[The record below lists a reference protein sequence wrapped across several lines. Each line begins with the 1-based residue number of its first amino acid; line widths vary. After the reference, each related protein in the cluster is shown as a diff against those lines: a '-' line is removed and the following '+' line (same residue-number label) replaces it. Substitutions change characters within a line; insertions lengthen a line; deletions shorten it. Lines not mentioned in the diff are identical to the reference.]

1 MQKLARAIPIFT
13 LLVIAFTLT
22 GCYNA
27 SIVTDAAPSN
37 QTVEKKW
44 ASGFLFGLVPPST
57 VETAERCPSGVA
69 RVETKLSFLNM
80 LASNITFGLYTP
92 MSITVTCAQSG
103 SAMLDADVV
112 TVPRDADAGAIQ
124 MSMQT
129 AAKQSIDTGQPATIR
144 FE

>member
-1 MQKLARAIPIFT
+1 MQKTTRTLSILVTLAF
-13 LLVIAFTLT
+13 VFTLT

-27 SIVTDAAPSN
+27 SIVTDATPSN
-37 QTVEKKW
+37 QTIENKW

-103 SAMLDADVV
+103 SAALDSEVV
-112 TVPRDADAGAIQ
+112 TVPTAASSEAIQ
-124 MSMQT
+124 ASMQRVVG
-129 AAKQSIDTGQPATIR
+129 QSIETGEPAVIR